1 MSKSHY
7 LKPLEHKHY
16 EVVKN
21 VYINAI
27 QEIGPLSYT
36 DQQIAAWSSLAV
48 LPGVLDESLEKGK
61 GLVSFEGKEI
71 AAFAV
76 RYPLNRLAL
85 LYCRASFSRRGHATR
100 LLNYIEFKAWEEG
113 QKNLYTE
120 ASILSYP
127 LLVKRGWDVIRNEFI
142 EIGGVRFKR
151 YRMQKELRSPSINPC

>member
-76 RYPLNRLAL
+76 RFPMNRLAL
-85 LYCRASFSRRGHATR
+85 LYCRGRFARRGHGTA
-100 LLNYIEFKAWEEG
+100 LLQLLESHACKEG
-113 QKNLYTE
+113 QEFLLAE
-120 ASILSYP
+120 ASSCSYP
-127 LLVKRGWDVIRNEFI
+127 LFLKRGWKLKSPEQIKI
-142 EIGGVRFKR
+142 AGVDFTR
-151 YRMQKELRSPSINPC
+151 YLMWKKLVQD